1 MLRSK
6 TTAFI
11 EQSDFGASISVFL
24 LDAAHVTGRAI
35 AAPVVFKVFDDQEQ
49 HGLAPT
55 FEMTKSDAQRLMDE
69 LWKIGLRPSEG
80 SGSAGSLAA
89 TERQLAD
96 MRTIAIGALASAGV
110 VQPKSEV
117 PNWTGKPDL

>member
-1 MLRSK
+1 MVRSK

-24 LDAAHVTGRAI
+24 LDAAQVTGRAI

-49 HGLAPT
+49 RGLAPT
-55 FEMTKSDAQRLMDE
+55 FEMTKSDAQRFMDE

-80 SGSAGSLAA
+80 SGSAGD
-89 TERQLAD
+89 R
-96 MRTIAIGALASAGV
+96 GARGGRVVGRGDGAKVPSRLKKEASVRPPA
-110 VQPKSEV
+110 
-117 PNWTGKPDL
+117 